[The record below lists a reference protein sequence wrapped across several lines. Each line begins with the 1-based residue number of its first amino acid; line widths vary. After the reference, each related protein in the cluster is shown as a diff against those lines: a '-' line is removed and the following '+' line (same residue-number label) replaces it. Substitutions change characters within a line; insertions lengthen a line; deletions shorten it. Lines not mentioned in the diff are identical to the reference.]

1 MPSKL
6 NHVQRA
12 SKKMSTRPFGHCQK
26 RKVGPLDML
35 SPSLARMRPTCFR
48 IIVLLSLTM
57 EYVRSKLGEA
67 VCRSIDCKGLCSL
80 QNYAAA
86 SDECPKPRFPQI
98 DQHIHL
104 VRDLHQVV
112 DILSIAKDVISTAE
126 HGIIDGAMLAE
137 PILTSLKPGVG
148 SAVMQIIASI
158 ST

>member
-1 MPSKL
+1 
-6 NHVQRA
+6 
-12 SKKMSTRPFGHCQK
+12 
-26 RKVGPLDML
+26 ML

-57 EYVRSKLGEA
+57 EYIRSKLGEA
-67 VCRSIDCKGLCSL
+67 VCRSIACEGLCSV
-80 QNYAAA
+80 QNFAEA

-104 VRDLHQVV
+104 VRDLHQFV
-112 DILSIAKDVISTAE
+112 DILSNTGSIAKDVILTAE
-126 HGIIDGAMLAE
+126 HGFIDGAMLAE